1 MLIQYSKFQTA
12 RKFQNGKSLKK
23 SQNQKIK
30 RLEND
35 CQCHEMTLDYIPKVT
50 HEIVNEIFF

>member
-1 MLIQYSKFQTA
+1 MESP
-12 RKFQNGKSLKK
+12 LKK
-23 SQNQKIK
+23 AKIKKIK

-50 HEIVNEIFF
+50 HEIINEIFF